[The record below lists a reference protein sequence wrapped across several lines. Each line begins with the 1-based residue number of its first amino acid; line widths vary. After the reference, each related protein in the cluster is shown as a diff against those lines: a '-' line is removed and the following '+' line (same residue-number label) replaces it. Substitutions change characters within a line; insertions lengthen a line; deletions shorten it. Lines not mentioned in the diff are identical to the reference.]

1 MPSANTHD
9 DLELALFDATWR
21 GSLENSSILK
31 DIGNCVESEDA
42 SASHRVACGLLGLK
56 IASNLTQ
63 ISVMKH
69 LYRTILP
76 LFDDPIVPP
85 ASRFEIDM
93 VFHSVCGDVEKA
105 TEATAQFLEVAR
117 ADRNLLTFS
126 RALGNA
132 AVAHRLGGRRE
143 AAEKLFIEA
152 LDHSIAHGL
161 TARATF
167 AAYSLVRLYL
177 DAGDVRQ
184 ARRMMQQADHVAQ
197 YAEDVHLVADKHF
210 LTARISLEEGNVQEA
225 SAEYAAILSETG
237 PNQSVN
243 RRAAVL
249 ALGIRIGLSQGQSN
263 ELLCPLVAELE
274 RAHILN
280 RSAGWR
286 DFEAH
291 ALYHGLQACGNS
303 EKAKRILTE
312 YGKTHRREKG
322 PLPTNLSE
330 LVQSEGASDAS
341 LSDQRS
347 APSELPPTTVI
358 ASS

>member
-1 MPSANTHD
+1 
-9 DLELALFDATWR
+9 
-21 GSLENSSILK
+21 LENSSILK
-31 DIGNCVESEDA
+31 DICNCVESEDA
-42 SASHRVACGLLGLK
+42 SASHRVACGVLGLK

-105 TEATAQFLEVAR
+105 TEATARFLEVAR

-132 AVAHRLGGRRE
+132 AVAHRLGGRKE
-143 AAEKLFIEA
+143 TAEKLFIEA

-167 AAYSLVRLYL
+167 AAHSLVRLYL
-177 DAGDVRQ
+177 GTGDVRQ
-184 ARRMMQQADHVAQ
+184 ARRMMQRADHVAQ

-210 LTARISLEEGNVQEA
+210 LTARIALEEGNVQEA
-225 SAEYAAILSETG
+225 SAEYAVILSETG

-249 ALGIRIGLSQGQSN
+249 ALGIRIGLSQGESN
-263 ELLCPLVAELE
+263 ESLCPLVVELE
-274 RAHILN
+274 AAHILN
-280 RSAGWR
+280 RSSGWQ

-291 ALYHGLQACGNS
+291 ALYQGLQACGNS

-312 YGKTHRREKG
+312 YGKIHRREKG
-322 PLPTNLSE
+322 ALPTNLSE
-330 LVQSEGASDAS
+330 LMGLERVSEASVPN
-341 LSDQRS
+341 LRLG
-347 APSELPPTTVI
+347 PSEPPPTTVV